1 MYNPKPTEVVLTNVR
16 LSYVHIMK
24 PYANDPSQEPKYSCT
39 ILLPKTDVAGRAK
52 IDAAIALS
60 LIHI

>member
-1 MYNPKPTEVVLTNVR
+1 MYNPMPTEVVLTNVR

-39 ILLPKTDVAGRAK
+39 TG
-52 IDAAIALS
+52 
-60 LIHI
+60 IHVPLKRNMGT